1 MRLDFRRK
9 KRKISLLAFDLDGT
23 LLNSS
28 SLISEFTLS
37 RIRAIV
43 GKKVKITVC
52 SGRIP
57 AFQRLY
63 LAQLNLNGPYVA
75 CNGALIP
82 CHPNGDDDLFAKPID
97 DQQLERL
104 HAFFMEKRVH
114 ACIQARDKIY
124 FTPNNPRLKLVEK
137 YNRLAQEK
145 GLPGV
150 AIGDLATLL
159 AKKGVVA
166 YKAMVYVTEEEKLQ
180 EVKEFL
186 AEEPGIAYTFSE
198 KGLFDIM
205 PAGVDKSFGVKRI
218 ADYYGIPYEE
228 ICAFGDYDNDLSLFQ
243 VAGTSVAMGNAVPE
257 LKMAATFVT
266 DTNDEDGVGKAL
278 EKLDPYFA

>member
-1 MRLDFRRK
+1 MRLNFRRE

-28 SLISEFTLS
+28 SEISEFTLS
-37 RIRAIV
+37 RIRAIA
-43 GKKVKITVC
+43 GEKVKITVC

-82 CHPNGDDDLFAKPID
+82 RHPDGDDLFARAIAD
-97 DQQLERL
+97 EQVERL
-104 HAFFMEKRVH
+104 YAFFMEKRVH
-114 ACIQARDKIY
+114 ACIQARDKMY
-124 FTPNNPRLKLVEK
+124 FTDGNPRLKVVEK

-150 AIGDLATLL
+150 AIGDLATLF

-166 YKAMVYVTEEEKLQ
+166 HKAMVYATEEEKIQ
-180 EVKEFL
+180 EVREFL

-218 ADYYGIPYEE
+218 ADYYGLPYEE

-243 VAGTSVAMGNAVPE
+243 VAGTSVAMGNAVPR
-257 LKMAATFVT
+257 LKVAASFVT
-266 DTNDEDGVGKAL
+266 DTNDRDGVGKAIEEL
-278 EKLDPYFA
+278 APYFA

>member
-1 MRLDFRRK
+1 MKLDFRRG
-9 KRKISLLAFDLDGT
+9 KRKISLIAFDLDGT

-28 SLISEFTLS
+28 SQISEFTLS
-37 RIRAIV
+37 RIRAIA
-43 GKKVKITVC
+43 GGKVKITVC

-63 LAQLNLNGPYVA
+63 LAELNLNGPYVA

-82 CHPNGDDDLFAKPID
+82 CHPCGDDLFAKTIAD
-97 DQQLERL
+97 EELERL
-104 HAFFMEKRVH
+104 YEFFMEKRVH
-114 ACIQARDKIY
+114 ACIQTREKMY
-124 FTPNNPRLKLVEK
+124 FTAGNPRLKLVEK
-137 YNRLAQEK
+137 YNRLAGET

-150 AIGDLATLL
+150 ATGELAALF
-159 AKKGVVA
+159 KNKEVCA

-180 EVKEFL
+180 EVREFL
-186 AEEPGIAYTFSE
+186 AQEPGIFYTFSE

-243 VAGTSVAMGNAVPE
+243 VAGTSVAMGNAVPG
-257 LKMAATFVT
+257 LKAVATFVT
-266 DTNDEDGVGKAL
+266 GTNDEDGVGKAL
-278 EKLDPYFA
+278 EKLAPCFA